1 MAGRDPSRPDPGGVM
16 ADLYEEIVKLKAG
29 GQSGALATVVGAEG
43 STPRETGAKM
53 LVRKDGTIF
62 GTIGGGGVEGRV
74 IEEALAVIREEKPRL
89 FHYDLTGSEAA
100 GAGMICGGALDV
112 YIDPIVPVPAVFIFG
127 GGHISLSV
135 SKISAMAGFQVTV
148 IDDRPEFAN
157 AERFPE
163 AAQVIAEKF
172 SAVFPRLPVTRS
184 SYMVIVTRGHADDQ
198 QVLEW
203 ALTTEAGYIGM
214 IGSKRK
220 IGTLYRNLEEK
231 GVAPERLLC
240 VHAPIGL
247 DIGAQTPEEIAVSIV
262 AQMIR
267 VRRKSSPDRQGL
279 GKPCAG

>member
-1 MAGRDPSRPDPGGVM
+1 MAGGDPLLLDSGGVM
-16 ADLYEEIVKLKAG
+16 ADLYEEIVKLKAAG
-29 GQSGALATVVGAEG
+29 GSGALATIVGAEG

-53 LVRKDGTIF
+53 LVRADGTIF

-74 IEEALAVIREEKPRL
+74 IEEAIQVIREEKPRL
-89 FHYDLTGSEAA
+89 FHYDLTGSESA
-100 GAGMICGGALDV
+100 GAGMICGGVLDI
-112 YIDPIVPVPAVFIFG
+112 YIDPIIPVPAVFIFG

-135 SKISAMAGFQVTV
+135 SKISAMSGFQVTV

-157 AERFPE
+157 QERFPE
-163 AAQVIAEKF
+163 AGQVIAEKF
-172 SAVFPRLPVTRS
+172 STAFPRLQVTRS
-184 SYMVIVTRGHADDQ
+184 SYLVIVTRGHADDQ

-231 GVAPERLLC
+231 GIAREKLLR

-247 DIGAQTPEEIAVSIV
+247 DIGALTPEEIAVSIV
-262 AQMIR
+262 AQMIQF
-267 VRRKSSPDRQGL
+267 RRKSSSERQAP

>member
-1 MAGRDPSRPDPGGVM
+1 MAGGDPLLLDSGGVM
-16 ADLYEEIVKLKAG
+16 ADLYEEIVKLKAAG
-29 GQSGALATVVGAEG
+29 GNGALATIVGAEG

-53 LVRKDGTIF
+53 LVRADGTIF

-74 IEEALAVIREEKPRL
+74 IEEAIQVIREEKPRL
-89 FHYDLTGSEAA
+89 FHYDLAGSEAD
-100 GAGMICGGALDV
+100 GAGMICGGVLDI
-112 YIDPIVPVPAVFIFG
+112 YIDPIIPVPAVFIFG
-127 GGHISLSV
+127 GGHISVSV
-135 SKISAMAGFQVTV
+135 SKISAMSGFQVTV

-157 AERFPE
+157 QERFPE
-163 AAQVIAEKF
+163 AGQVIAEKF
-172 SAVFPRLPVTRS
+172 STAFPRLQVTRS
-184 SYMVIVTRGHADDQ
+184 SYLVIVTRGHADDQ

-231 GVAPERLLC
+231 GIAREKLLR

-247 DIGAQTPEEIAVSIV
+247 DIGALTPEEIAVSIV
-262 AQMIR
+262 AQMIQF
-267 VRRKSSPDRQGL
+267 RRKSSSERQAP